1 MSYSKLYTGFYQ
13 GSKQE
18 GKEKQPFL
26 NGGYL
31 KKGFA
36 FEDVANEPNI
46 LGVLAE
52 NVVMVDFDSE
62 ADAKAFKAILASQGL
77 KVPTMRTTRGMHFYF
92 KANEEV
98 VDRAHTHVPVACGL
112 VCDFKLGSK
121 KGLDLIKYRGEMRQW
136 ENEDAELIPVPK
148 FLAKIGPNVGA
159 VSLTNL
165 TEGSRND
172 ALFAFV
178 GKLKR
183 KGFDADETHKLI
195 QVINK
200 LVLPHPLNDR
210 EIDTICRPE
219 SYNGAYDAKE
229 KEEDG
234 ENKLSNPD
242 IAKMLM
248 AQHHFKLIGGAL
260 FGVMNGIYKAIDKN
274 EFNRLVYAIDENATS
289 NRRKEVFDYC
299 TAMCQSYEPE
309 EVMKNPQLIPFANGV
324 VDIMKGT
331 VEPFENFDMPF
342 TNRIDFDFP
351 VHSDGTPIDP
361 VELNAYNPELDG
373 FMEAITCGNGQRQQQ
388 LYEMAGSCLYRKNAL
403 RGIFILVGD
412 RANGKSTF
420 LKFLNYCLGR
430 DNVSNLSLH
439 DLNEP
444 FYVTAIQGKLANL
457 GDDIGDNFV
466 ADSSVLKSIATSDRI
481 MGNIK
486 YHDPVMFTPYSTLI
500 FTANF
505 IPRISDPTGAVQTRL
520 QFVKFEAD
528 FSKTPDIGI
537 LERLCTPEI
546 ASLFLAR
553 AAWHFTRALSLGRF
567 LPSLDTFEVTEE
579 FSRASNPVLLFLDEE
594 YQDLGELVDVEVSE
608 VYDKFVRFCDAEG
621 CSKMS
626 RTMFSRRMKA
636 AVGGLTICTKR
647 GFMNKVVRAF
657 KGEHLTR
664 KQ

>member
-1 MSYSKLYTGFYQ
+1 MFCSSLYTGFYQ

-36 FEDVANEPNI
+36 FEDVCNEPNI

-98 VDRAHTHVPVACGL
+98 VDRAYTHIPVACGL

-121 KGLDLIKYRGEMRQW
+121 KGLDLIKFKGEMRQW
-136 ENEDAELIPVPK
+136 ENEDAELIPVPRI
-148 FLAKIGPNVGA
+148 LTKIGPNVGA
-159 VSLTNL
+159 TSLTNL

-172 ALFAFV
+172 ALFTFV

-183 KGFDADETHKLI
+183 KGFTAEETHKLI
-195 QVINK
+195 AVINK
-200 LVLPHPLNDR
+200 LVLPHPLTER
-210 EIDTICRPE
+210 EIATICRPE
-219 SYNGAYDAKE
+219 SYEGAYEAKGE
-229 KEEDG
+229 ADG
-234 ENKLSNPD
+234 ENKLNNSD
-242 IAKMLM
+242 IAEILM
-248 AQHHFKLIGGAL
+248 ERHHFKLIGGAI
-260 FGVMNGIYKAIDKN
+260 FGEMGGIYKAIDKN
-274 EFNRLVYAIDENATS
+274 EFNRLVYAIDKNATS

-373 FMEAITCGNGQRQQQ
+373 FMDAITCGNGQRQQQ

-403 RGIFILVGD
+403 RGIFILVGN

-457 GDDIGDNFV
+457 GDDIGDSFV

-528 FSKTPDIGI
+528 FSKSPDIGI

-546 ASLFLAR
+546 AGLFLAR
-553 AAWHFTRALSLGRF
+553 AAWYFTRALGLGRF
-567 LPSLDTFEVTEE
+567 LPNMDTFEVTEE
-579 FSRASNPVLLFLDEE
+579 FSRASNPVLLFLDEA
-594 YQDLGELVDVEVSE
+594 YQDLGGLADVEVST
-608 VYDKFVRFCDAEG
+608 VYDDFVRFCESEG

-636 AVGGLTICTKR
+636 AIDGLTIVVANRFGRSVRVFR
-647 GFMNKVVRAF
+647 GDSLHRN
-657 KGEHLTR
+657 
-664 KQ
+664 Q